1 MTTNPQSTHT
11 KNEMLRELVIV
22 TGCLAMLLTGVGALY
37 WMQTRPD
44 EASAGTTLTAAA
56 KPADTKATDSKANE
70 IARPKA
76 VAPMT
81 DGPVIHADVYFD
93 FKSTRL
99 RADAAK
105 LLQDKAETMNRTETW
120 AVLVTGYSDVQGP
133 AAYNR
138 VLAQRRADTVKQ
150 FLVELGVPE
159 SSVKVVSFGPEAA
172 LCDDPGKE
180 CQQLN
185 RRVHLEIRRLGPVA
199 GLSTTPAAVA
209 APISP
214 KADQL
219 GQP

>member
-1 MTTNPQSTHT
+1 MTTNGQSTHT
-11 KNEMLRELVIV
+11 KNELLRELVIAI
-22 TGCLAMLLTGVGALY
+22 GCLAMLLSGVGAIY

-44 EASAGTTLTAAA
+44 EAAAGTTVTAAA
-56 KPADTKATDSKANE
+56 KPTDTKPAEA
-70 IARPKA
+70 ARAKPG
-76 VAPMT
+76 VPMP

-93 FKSTRL
+93 FKSARL

-105 LLQDKAETMNRTETW
+105 MLQDKAATMSRAEIW
-120 AVLVTGYSDVQGP
+120 AVLVTGYADIHGP
-133 AAYNR
+133 AVYNK

-159 SSVKVVSFGPEAA
+159 SSMRVVALGPEAA

-199 GLSTTPAAVA
+199 SAMPTAVA
-209 APISP
+209 VPVTAETGDVQNP
-214 KADQL
+214 
-219 GQP
+219 

>member
-1 MTTNPQSTHT
+1 
-11 KNEMLRELVIV
+11 ML
-22 TGCLAMLLTGVGALY
+22 MTGVGALY

-44 EASAGTTLTAAA
+44 EASAGTTVVVAA
-56 KPADTKATDSKANE
+56 KPTDTKTTDSKPNDT
-70 IARPKA
+70 RPKTGLPMADGA
-76 VAPMT
+76 V
-81 DGPVIHADVYFD
+81 VHADVYFD
-93 FKSTRL
+93 FKSVRL

-105 LLQDKAETMNRTETW
+105 LLQEKAATMSRAETW
-120 AVLVTGYSDVQGP
+120 AVLVTGYADISGP

-159 SSVKVVSFGPEAA
+159 SSVKVVSLGPEAA

-199 GLSTTPAAVA
+199 AAMPAAVVA
-209 APISP
+209 APVTAKS
-214 KADQL
+214 ADVQN
-219 GQP
+219 P